1 MPQQEREVCN
11 GRLTVRIADDGGRRV
26 IALLGELD
34 LSACDTAKT
43 ELLDALD
50 ANDGQVVLDMRELE
64 FIDSTGIALLV
75 TALRRSKPDQLRV
88 VASKAAAVA
97 RVLSLTGIDK
107 RLPKAELDGSQQS

>member
-1 MPQQEREVCN
+1 MPHQGREVCD
-11 GRLTVRIADDGGRRV
+11 GQLTVRITDEGGRRV
-26 IALLGELD
+26 IALFGELD
-34 LSACDTAKT
+34 LATCNTAKT

-75 TALRRSKPDQLRV
+75 AALRRSTPDQLRV

-97 RVLSLTGIDK
+97 RVLNLTGIDE
-107 RLPKAELDGSQQS
+107 RLPQADLDGNQQS